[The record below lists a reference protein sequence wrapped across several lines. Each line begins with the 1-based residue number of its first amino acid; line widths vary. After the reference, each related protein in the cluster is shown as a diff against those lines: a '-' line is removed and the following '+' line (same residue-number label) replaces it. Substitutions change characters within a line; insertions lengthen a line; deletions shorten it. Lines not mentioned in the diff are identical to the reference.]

1 MQRRQFIQNT
11 TKLSL
16 AAGAWAVSP
25 SIFAKEIVK
34 KSANEKIVFGAIGV
48 NSMGNGIMNLAIN
61 QPNTECAAICDVDA
75 SVANKRAEEVFK
87 KTGKRPIVFND
98 YRKMLEMKD
107 LDAVN
112 IGTPDHWH
120 CLPMVEACQAGK
132 DVYVEK
138 PLGNSIAECNVMVE
152 ATRKYGRIVQV
163 GQQQRSGEH
172 WQQAIKMIQS
182 GGIGKLRKVNV
193 WGNFNYAV
201 GQKMVP
207 DEAVPA
213 GLDFDRWLGP
223 APIRTYNKTRHHGSW
238 RFFWDYGG
246 GLITD
251 WGAHLID
258 VALWAKDIKLA
269 PLSASAIGGNFYSPD
284 YNHETFDTMSVQYQL
299 PDYNFTWEHTAGTEK
314 GPYGRSYGLAFIGNN
329 ATLVIDR
336 AGWEVFPETE
346 NNQYKIPA
354 IPARRNGR
362 ENHEEHVKN
371 WLACIRDRKEP
382 NCTIENGRLVA
393 LYAQLGN
400 ISLRT
405 NSRLEFD
412 EITQTFGKNEAANAL
427 IMPNYRKPWVF
438 PKL

>member
-1 MQRRQFIQNT
+1 MHRRTFIQNT
-11 TKLSL
+11 TKISL

-25 SIFAKEIVK
+25 EIFAKDFTR

-75 SVANKRAEEVFK
+75 NVANKRAEEVFK

-223 APIRTYNKTRHHGSW
+223 APLRTYNKTRHHGSW

-314 GPYGRSYGLAFIGNN
+314 GPYGRSYGLAFIGND

-427 IMPNYRKPWVF
+427 LMPNYRKPWVF

>member
-1 MQRRQFIQNT
+1 MNRRKFIEKT
-11 TKLSL
+11 SKISL

-25 SIFAKEIVK
+25 EILPKPFVR
-34 KSANEKIVFGAIGV
+34 KSANEKIVLGIIGCNGMGAA
-48 NSMGNGIMNLAIN
+48 IMNLALK
-61 QPNTECAAICDVDA
+61 QPNVEYAAICDVD
-75 SVANKRAEEVFK
+75 SNVANRRANEVFN
-87 KTGKRPIVFND
+87 KTGKRPIIFND

-107 LDAVN
+107 IDAVN

-138 PLGNSIAECNVMVE
+138 PLANTITECNVMVG
-152 ATRKYGRIVQV
+152 ATRKYNRIVQV

-172 WQQAIKMIQS
+172 WQQAVNMIQS
-182 GGIGKLRKVNV
+182 GGIGQLRKVNV
-193 WGNFNYAV
+193 WGNFNYAI
-201 GQKMVP
+201 GQKIVP

-223 APIRTYNKTRHHGSW
+223 APFRTYNRTRHHSSW
-238 RFFWDYGG
+238 RFFWNYGG

-258 VALWAKDIKLA
+258 IALWAKNVKLA
-269 PLSASAIGGNFYSPD
+269 PLSVSAAGGNFYSPE

-299 PDYNFTWEHTAGTEK
+299 PDYTFSWEHTAGTQM
-314 GPYGRSYGLAFIGNN
+314 GPYGRAYGLAFIGND

-336 AGWEVFPETE
+336 AGWEVFPEQE
-346 NNQYKIPA
+346 NGKYKITA
-354 IPARRNGR
+354 IPPNKNGR

-371 WLACIRDRKEP
+371 WLECMRNRKEP
-382 NCTIENGRLVA
+382 NCPIENGRLVA
-393 LYAQLGN
+393 LYAHLGN
-400 ISLRT
+400 IALRT

-412 EITQTFGKNEAANAL
+412 EIAQNFGKNEAANAL
-427 IMPNYRKPWVF
+427 ITPNYRKPWVL